1 MFDYTVLVF
10 SAYRALEGHMRNV
23 IKEAGITID
32 KNFYIFDQG
41 TAQMMSKYKNDVRA
55 NISDMSKNAMIDKV
69 EVVL

>member
-1 MFDYTVLVF
+1 
-10 SAYRALEGHMRNV
+10 MRNV